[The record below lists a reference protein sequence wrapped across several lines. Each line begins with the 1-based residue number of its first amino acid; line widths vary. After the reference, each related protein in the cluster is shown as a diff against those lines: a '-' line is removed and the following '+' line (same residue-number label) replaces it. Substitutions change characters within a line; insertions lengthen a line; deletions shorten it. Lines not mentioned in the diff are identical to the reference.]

1 MKKFTF
7 SKVAGIQLATLL
19 KNTPVSF
26 KFFVNFS
33 GIPILIKTCRW
44 LLPKLITNELYRTIS
59 LTNLGIDI
67 FRNARHG

>member
-26 KFFVNFS
+26 KFFVNFL
-33 GIPILIKTCRW
+33 GIPILIDTFGGC
-44 LLPKLITNELYRTIS
+44 
-59 LTNLGIDI
+59 
-67 FRNARHG
+67 FRNGLPMNYIGQFL